1 MFRIASLTIL
11 SAALLAACSTA
22 AVTPA
27 KSPATVMNGAL
38 VGPNQMTLYVFDKDA
53 AGSGKSVCNGGCAT
67 NWPPL
72 MAPAGA
78 AAMGDWS
85 VVTRDDGS
93 KQWAYKGRPL
103 YFWVKDA
110 KPGDMT
116 GDGFLNNTWH
126 TAKP

>member
-1 MFRIASLTIL
+1 M
-11 SAALLAACSTA
+11 
-22 AVTPA
+22 
-27 KSPATVMNGAL
+27 

-72 MAPAGA
+72 MAPATAG
-78 AAMGDWS
+78 AMGDWS

-103 YFWVKDA
+103 YFWAKDA
-110 KPGDMT
+110 KPGDKT
-116 GDGFLNNTWH
+116 GDGFLNNSWH